1 MESDW
6 VEIRNCTWLQEARF
20 VKSVLKAEGIE
31 ALIPDQFLLGVQPLH
46 AHAIEGARVLVHAS
60 DRARANEVLDAVTDP
75 LDAVPDPASDARG
88 G

>member
-6 VEIRNCTWLQEARF
+6 VELRNCTWLQEAHF

-46 AHAIEGARVLVHAS
+46 ARAIDGARVLVRAG
-60 DRARANEVLDAVTDP
+60 DKARADEVLDAATDP
-75 LDAVPDPASDARG
+75 LDAVSDPASDARG